1 MAVKQFK
8 AESKKLLDLMIN
20 SIYTN
25 KEIFLRELISNASDA
40 IDKLH
45 FKGLTDSSVGIAEGD
60 FRILLTVDK
69 DARTLTVSDNGI
81 GMTKEELEN
90 NLGTIAKSGSLDFK
104 TENKDE
110 SLDII
115 GQFGVGF
122 YAAFMVASKV
132 RVISRAFGADKA
144 YVWESEGADGYT
156 IEETD
161 KETVGTDI
169 VLTIKPDT
177 ENEKYDTFLD
187 EYRLV
192 GLVKKYSDYIRYPI
206 KTERTK
212 SREKARPENA
222 PDDYKPEYESY
233 TELETINSMAPIWK
247 RKKSDV
253 TEEDYNEFYKSTF
266 YDYEAPAKVIS
277 TSSEGVINYNA
288 LLFIPSHAPFDF
300 YSKEYKKGLALYTS
314 GVMIMEKCADL
325 LPDHFSFVRGVV
337 DSSDL
342 SLNISREMLQ
352 QDHQLKVIR
361 KNLEKKIKNELLA
374 MRDNDREK
382 YEAFF
387 KEFGRILKFG
397 IYSDYGMNKESL
409 QDLLLFYSASQK
421 KYITLDEYVSAMP
434 EAQKYIYFAAGDSTD
449 RLAKL
454 PSAESVLDHGYDLLL
469 CAVDVDEF
477 CLQMLRNYKEKEFK
491 NIGTGDLGL
500 ETEAEKEEIKAE
512 TDASKDLLSEM
523 KQALDGKISDVRL
536 SSRLK
541 EHPVCLSSEGPV
553 SIEMEKV
560 LKNMPGSEGVTSS
573 KILEL
578 NASHKVYDALKT
590 AFAAGDNE
598 KVQKYA
604 YLLYNQALLIEG
616 LPIDDPTEYAK
627 AVCELMN

>member
-45 FKGLTDSSVGIAEGD
+45 FKGLTDSSVGIAESD

-156 IEETD
+156 IEEAD

-177 ENEKYDTFLD
+177 ENEKYDTYLD
-187 EYRLV
+187 EYGLV

-233 TELETINSMAPIWK
+233 TELETINSMTPIWK

-361 KNLEKKIKNELLA
+361 KNLEKKIKNELLT

-382 YEAFF
+382 YESFF

-434 EAQKYIYFAAGDSTD
+434 ETQKYIYFAAGDSTE

-469 CAVDVDEF
+469 CAEDVDEF

-523 KQALDGKISDVRL
+523 KQALDGKISDIRL

-541 EHPVCLSSEGPV
+541 EHPVCLSSEGPI

-578 NASHKVYDALKT
+578 NASHKVYDALKN

>member
-1 MAVKQFK
+1 MVVKQFK

-104 TENKDE
+104 TENKDD

-144 YVWESEGADGYT
+144 YAWESEGADGYT
-156 IEETD
+156 IEEAD

-177 ENEKYDTFLD
+177 ENENYNTFLD
-187 EYRLV
+187 EHGLV

-222 PDDYKPEYESY
+222 SDDYKPEYESY
-233 TELETINSMAPIWK
+233 TELETINSMTPIWK
-247 RKKSDV
+247 RKKSAV
-253 TEEDYNEFYKSTF
+253 TEEDYSEFYKNTF

-382 YEAFF
+382 YESFF

-434 EAQKYIYFAAGDSTD
+434 EGQKFIYFAAGDSTE

-469 CAVDVDEF
+469 CTEDVDEF
-477 CLQMLRNYKEKEFK
+477 CLQMLRAYKEKEFK

-500 ETEAEKEEIKAE
+500 ETDAEKEEIKAE

-523 KQALDGKISDVRL
+523 KKALDSKISDVRL

-578 NASHKVYDALKT
+578 NASHKVYDALKA
-590 AFAAGDNE
+590 AFADGNNE
-598 KVQKYA
+598 KVKKYA